1 MYFLSPS
8 RSAQPS
14 MRLQLV
20 LLAHA
25 ACAAAL
31 TVSEVPRAHRPKA
44 APHLAVR
51 MAASSGTTT
60 IEVTVRRSAD
70 GGLGIQVD
78 ETNTVASCPG
88 QPELAIGDR
97 IVALNGE
104 ELGGRYLAEV
114 LPQADQY
121 TFAIQR
127 DSADAG
133 SMERRLQRL
142 TEQVSADT
150 LLELSKD
157 EVLTG
162 KIVLLAEALE
172 AEAEP
177 QPEAA
182 VAEALRGFWRLAFT
196 NGTVA
201 AGLTGYGSLPF
212 CYVSGL
218 FSAFT
223 EKGPPAE
230 KGPSTRSADT
240 DSAHLVFLDHL
251 KAQAAP
257 AHPRAP
263 PEALGGSPWAQG
275 PAPGRPKVEGSS
287 PLHR

>member
-230 KGPSTRSADT
+230 KGAVHPVGGHGQRPPGLPGPSEGPGRS
-240 DSAHLVFLDHL
+240 
-251 KAQAAP
+251 
-257 AHPRAP
+257 RAP
-263 PEALGGSPWAQG
+263 QSAA
-275 PAPGRPKVEGSS
+275 
-287 PLHR
+287 